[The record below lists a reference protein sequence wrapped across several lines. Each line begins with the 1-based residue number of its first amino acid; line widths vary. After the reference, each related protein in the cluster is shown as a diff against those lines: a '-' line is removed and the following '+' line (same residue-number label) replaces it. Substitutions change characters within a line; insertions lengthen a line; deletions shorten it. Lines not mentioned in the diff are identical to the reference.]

1 MQRALYILSFVL
13 FVNTAVLAAQGS
25 FFLGLGILFL
35 LAVCLFLL
43 ARYWSRRKKL
53 SRAGRGYA
61 VKQCITAALIFLCF
75 MAGYIMI
82 FACIPPESGADAV
95 IVPGSGVN
103 SDGTPSAAAQD
114 RLDGCIEYCRSN
126 NVKAVVVSGTAGKK
140 SAVSEAQSM
149 KKYLT
154 DHGIDPGI
162 ILCDEN
168 AANTRQN
175 FENAF
180 RLLKDEGISTQNV
193 VYVTN
198 SFHCLRA
205 GICARQAGFE
215 NISAC
220 ATGTDIWV
228 FLPAMLREICAVCA
242 VLFLGY

>member
-1 MQRALYILSFVL
+1 MQAVLYALSFML
-13 FVNTAVLAAQGS
+13 FVNTAVLFKQRS
-25 FFLGLGILFL
+25 FFLGLAILFF
-35 LAVCLFLL
+35 LAVCLFVL
-43 ARYWSRRKKL
+43 ARHWTQRKNLSRR
-53 SRAGRGYA
+53 GRGYI
-61 VKQCITAALIFLCF
+61 VRQCVIGALLFFSFIT
-75 MAGYIMI
+75 GYIMI
-82 FACIPPESGADAV
+82 FAYIPAQSGAEAV

-103 SDGTPSAAAQD
+103 SDGTPSAAAKS
-114 RLDGCIEYCRSN
+114 RLDKCIEYCRAN
-126 NVKAVVVSGTAGKK
+126 DVRAVVVSGTAGKK
-140 SAVSEAQSM
+140 SEISEAQSM

-154 DHGIDPGI
+154 DNGIDPDI

-168 AANTRQN
+168 ARNTRQN

-180 RLLKDEGISTQNV
+180 RLLKEAGVSTENA

-220 ATGTDIWV
+220 AAGTDIWV
-228 FLPAMLREICAVCA
+228 FLPALLREICAVCA